1 MWGFFHAR
9 KSVFNLYFKSTIL
22 KINIMASGSNG
33 TKGQGRLPFKSTKA
47 SARRGNTRSI
57 GQSEAPF

>member
-1 MWGFFHAR
+1 
-9 KSVFNLYFKSTIL
+9 
-22 KINIMASGSNG
+22 MASGSNG
-33 TKGQGRLPFKSTKA
+33 GSGGGSSIRFSTKA